1 MPAAFSWTLFQ
12 QMPVIGILRNIAP
25 LHSEKIAELYF
36 ESGFTTLE
44 ITMNSPGA
52 AATISSLSERF
63 SDRLNIGAGT
73 VCTLEDL
80 EEAISAGASFIVTP
94 VLSED
99 VIKAAV
105 IKNIPIFP
113 GAFTPSEIYKAWM
126 LGASMVKVFPA
137 TVLGPE
143 FIRDVLAPLPYLKLI
158 PTGGVSIDN
167 FNSFLKA
174 GAAGVGVGSTLFPGN
189 LIKEEKWEKLSELF
203 LRFKNS
209 KS

>member
-1 MPAAFSWTLFQ
+1 MPAAFSWSLFH
-12 QMPVIGILRNIAP
+12 QMPVIGILRNIQP
-25 LHSEKIAELYF
+25 FHSEKIADLYF
-36 ESGFTTLE
+36 DSGFTTLE

-52 AATISSLSERF
+52 AATITSLSERF
-63 SDRLNIGAGT
+63 ADRLNIGAGT
-73 VCTLEDL
+73 VCTLEEL
-80 EEAISAGASFIVTP
+80 EEAVTAGASFIVTP
-94 VLSED
+94 ILSEE

-105 IKNIPIFP
+105 TKKVPIFP

-137 TVLGPE
+137 TTLGPE

-189 LIKEEKWEKLSELF
+189 MIKEEQWDKLTELF

-209 KS
+209 KN